1 MLNIAALDKIS
12 DGEGLRYMLSLHEM
26 LVSNFMIIVNIS
38 KPFSYHTS
46 ASKLLHLYIVHR

>member
-12 DGEGLRYMLSLHEM
+12 DGEGLRYMLSL
-26 LVSNFMIIVNIS
+26 SNFMIIVNIS